1 MNGVQLLCLF
11 CVLSVTWARPQF
23 STWSHDMINYIN
35 KANSTWTVR
44 EKWWWWWWRSAVCH
58 TCRGSLSLS
67 LPLFYFSFSLSVFT
81 GWCEFSG
88 CGVQF
93 SEVSL
98 WNSTE
103 GTETAVYVSNISES
117 SEYINSSWTLKF
129 ITLFENSIR
138 CHIRTFFV

>member
-1 MNGVQLLCLF
+1 MDGKREVMMMMMKICCLSHLSW
-11 CVLSVTWARPQF
+11 LSV
-23 STWSHDMINYIN
+23 
-35 KANSTWTVR
+35 
-44 EKWWWWWWRSAVCH
+44 
-58 TCRGSLSLS
+58 SLSS
-67 LPLFYFSFSLSVFT
+67 SLFYFSFSLSVFT

-117 SEYINSSWTLKF
+117 SEYINSS
-129 ITLFENSIR
+129 
-138 CHIRTFFV
+138 